1 MTFVVIMSK
10 EGDLPKLPFKNRKL
24 GTIGISFIVIGLSL
38 LFIYILWASFG
49 HIGPSFS
56 SDILNLQQS
65 TLRAQY
71 HLPEEPIVTDPTVL
85 QTPPSLRQFLTD
97 NATSGST
104 NATSGS
110 TNATSGST
118 NATSGSTNATSGS
131 TNATSGSTNA
141 TSGSTNATSGSTNAT
156 SGSTNATSGS
166 TNATSG
172 STNATSGSTNA
183 TSGSTNATSGSTNAT
198 SGSTNATD
206 QDSDNAQV
214 SIVPGAST
222 LTDTAF
228 SPNPIE
234 VTVGQ
239 TVMWTN
245 DDPAF
250 HTVTSGT
257 AGAADVGKEFDS
269 GLTGPAA
276 LTSKGK
282 TFEHT
287 FDIAG
292 EYPYFCTLHPAMVGT
307 VIVN

>member
-1 MTFVVIMSK
+1 MYLVTFLISLTFVVIMSK
-10 EGDLPKLPFKNRKL
+10 EGDLPKLPIKNKKI
-24 GTIGISFIVIGLSL
+24 GTIGFSVIVIGLSL
-38 LFIYILWASFG
+38 LSIYILWASFG
-49 HIGPSFS
+49 YIGPSFS
-56 SDILNLQQS
+56 SDVLNTQQS

-71 HLPEEPIVTDPTVL
+71 DLPEEPTITDPTVL
-85 QTPPSLRQFLTD
+85 ETPPSLRQFLTD

-141 TSGSTNATSGSTNAT
+141 TDQASGNV
-156 SGSTNATSGS
+156 
-166 TNATSG
+166 
-172 STNATSGSTNA
+172 
-183 TSGSTNATSGSTNAT
+183 
-198 SGSTNATD
+198 
-206 QDSDNAQV
+206 QV

-222 LTDTAF
+222 LTDTSY

-239 TVMWTN
+239 TVVWTN
-245 DDPAF
+245 DDSAF
-250 HTVTSGT
+250 HTVTSGS
-257 AGAADVGKEFDS
+257 AGAPDVGKAFDS
-269 GLTGPAA
+269 GLTGPTA

-282 TFEHT
+282 TFEHK
-287 FDIAG
+287 FDTAG

-307 VIVN
+307 VIVK

>member
-1 MTFVVIMSK
+1 MSK
-10 EGDLPKLPFKNRKL
+10 EGDLPKLPIKKRKI
-24 GTIGISFIVIGLSL
+24 GTIGASLIVMGLSL

-49 HIGPSFS
+49 YIGPSFS
-56 SDILNLQQS
+56 SDVLNLQQS

-71 HLPEEPIVTDPTVL
+71 HLPEEPVITDPTVL
-85 QTPPSLRQFLTD
+85 QTPPSLRPFLTD

-141 TSGSTNATSGSTNAT
+141 TSGSTNAT
-156 SGSTNATSGS
+156 
-166 TNATSG
+166 
-172 STNATSGSTNA
+172 
-183 TSGSTNATSGSTNAT
+183 
-198 SGSTNATD
+198 D
-206 QDSDNAQV
+206 QASDKAQV
-214 SIVPGAST
+214 SIVSGAST

-228 SPNPIE
+228 SPNSIE

-239 TVMWTN
+239 TVVWTN
-245 DDPAF
+245 DDSAF

-257 AGAADVGKEFDS
+257 AGAADAGKEFDS
-269 GLTGPAA
+269 GLTGPTA

-287 FDIAG
+287 FNRIGD
-292 EYPYFCTLHPAMVGT
+292 YPYFCTLHPAMVGN
-307 VIVN
+307 VIVK

>member
-1 MTFVVIMSK
+1 MYSVTFLISLTFVVIMSK
-10 EGDLPKLPFKNRKL
+10 EGDLPKLPIKNRKI
-24 GTIGISFIVIGLSL
+24 GTIGISVIVMGLSL

-49 HIGPSFS
+49 YIGPSFS
-56 SDILNLQQS
+56 SDVLNLQQS

-71 HLPEEPIVTDPTVL
+71 HLPEEPVVTDPTVL

-131 TNATSGSTNA
+131 TNATSQA
-141 TSGSTNATSGSTNAT
+141 
-156 SGSTNATSGS
+156 
-166 TNATSG
+166 
-172 STNATSGSTNA
+172 
-183 TSGSTNATSGSTNAT
+183 
-198 SGSTNATD
+198 
-206 QDSDNAQV
+206 SDNAQV
-214 SIVPGAST
+214 SIVPGAAT

-228 SPNPIE
+228 SPNSIE

-239 TVMWTN
+239 NVVWTN
-245 DDPAF
+245 DDSAF

-257 AGAADVGKEFDS
+257 AGATDVGKEFDS
-269 GLTGPAA
+269 GLTGPTA

-287 FDIAG
+287 FDRIG
-292 EYPYFCTLHPAMVGT
+292 DYPYFCTLHPAMVGT
-307 VIVN
+307 VIVK

>member
-10 EGDLPKLPFKNRKL
+10 EGDLPKLPIKNRKI
-24 GTIGISFIVIGLSL
+24 GTIGISVIVIGLSL

-49 HIGPSFS
+49 YIGPSFS
-56 SDILNLQQS
+56 SDVLNLQQS

-71 HLPEEPIVTDPTVL
+71 HLPEEPVITDPKVL
-85 QTPPSLRQFLTD
+85 QTPPSLRPFLTE
-97 NATSGST
+97 
-104 NATSGS
+104 
-110 TNATSGST
+110 
-118 NATSGSTNATSGS
+118 
-131 TNATSGSTNA
+131 
-141 TSGSTNATSGSTNAT
+141 
-156 SGSTNATSGS
+156 
-166 TNATSG
+166 
-172 STNATSGSTNA
+172 NA

-206 QDSDNAQV
+206 QASDNTQV

-228 SPNPIE
+228 SPSSIE

-239 TVMWTN
+239 TVVWTN
-245 DDPAF
+245 DDSAF

-257 AGAADVGKEFDS
+257 AGAADAGKEFDS
-269 GLTGPAA
+269 GLKGPTA

-287 FDIAG
+287 FDRIG
-292 EYPYFCTLHPAMVGT
+292 DYPYFCTLHPAMVGN
-307 VIVN
+307 VIVK